1 MSKEIETGRVKP
13 TPAQPAMAKLG
24 ETLPERVTH
33 AEMRSQA
40 MGPFAFK
47 SPLAPTVQGINPPT
61 GPGDPIAAAPR
72 MPTPSPRN
80 VKE

>member
-1 MSKEIETGRVKP
+1 
-13 TPAQPAMAKLG
+13 MAKLG
-24 ETLPERVTH
+24 ETLPERVTY
-33 AEMRSQA
+33 EKMRSQA
-40 MGPFAFK
+40 MGPFHFQ
-47 SPLAPTVQGINPPT
+47 SPLAPTVQGVTPPT

>member
-13 TPAQPAMAKLG
+13 TATQPAMAELG
-24 ETLPERVTH
+24 DVLPERVTF
-33 AEMRSQA
+33 EQMRSQA
-40 MGPFAFK
+40 MGPFHFR

-61 GPGDPIAAAPR
+61 GPGDPIAAAPKF
-72 MPTPSPRN
+72 PTPAPRN